1 MYDTGDYRVALVG
14 DGFGSQILS
23 DIYKDKGMN
32 YTQEFKTFTD
42 VRNEIMKYKT
52 QSDSYIRW
60 VSSLDVND
68 EKTDFQYNMMS
79 QQFSSGFI
87 PFNAETQDPSSWN
100 LYKYVDFNSYVAGH
114 ASLIF

>member
-42 VRNEIMKYKT
+42 VRNEIQQNMSEDSKY
-52 QSDSYIRW
+52 
-60 VSSLDVND
+60 
-68 EKTDFQYNMMS
+68 
-79 QQFSSGFI
+79 
-87 PFNAETQDPSSWN
+87 
-100 LYKYVDFNSYVAGH
+100 
-114 ASLIF
+114 